1 MPYVDGF
8 VVPVPKRNLKT
19 YRRLATQAGKIW
31 REHGAVD
38 YWECVADDVK
48 PGKVTSFPQSVKLKS
63 GETVL
68 FSWIVFKSR
77 AHRDQRQRQGRSPI
91 RASPKMM
98 DDKAMPFDGTRMIYG
113 GFKSL
118 VRLPQ
123 A

>member
-8 VVPVPKRNLKT
+8 VVPVPKRNLKA

-31 REHGAVD
+31 REHGALD

-48 PGKVTSFPQSVKLKS
+48 PGKLTSFPQSVKLKP

-77 AHRDQRQRQGRSPI
+77 AHRDNVNAKVIADPRLKMLDS
-91 RASPKMM
+91 RA
-98 DDKAMPFDGTRMIYG
+98 APFDGRRMIYG

-118 VRLPQ
+118 VRLPG

>member
-1 MPYVDGF
+1 MAYVDGF
-8 VVPVPKRNLKT
+8 LVPVPKRNLKA
-19 YRRLATQAGKIW
+19 YRRLAAQAGRVW

-48 PGKVTSFPQSVKLKS
+48 PGKVTSFPRSVKLKS

-77 AHRDQRQRQGRSPI
+77 AHRDHVNAQAIADPRLAR
-91 RASPKMM
+91 MM
-98 DDKAMPFDGTRMIYG
+98 DAKAKPFDARRKIYG

>member
-8 VVPVPKRNLKT
+8 VVPVPKRNLKA
-19 YRRLATQAGKIW
+19 YRRLSTQAGKIW
-31 REHGAVD
+31 REHGAMD

-48 PGKVTSFPQSVKLKS
+48 PGKITSFPRSVKLKS

-77 AHRDQRQRQGRSPI
+77 AHRDRVNAKVIAAP
-91 RASPKMM
+91 RAAPLIGGQKS
-98 DDKAMPFDGTRMIYG
+98 PFDATRMIYG

-123 A
+123 S

>member
-8 VVPVPKRNLKT
+8 VVPVPKRNLKA
-19 YRRLATQAGKIW
+19 YRRLSTQAGRIW

-63 GETVL
+63 GETVV

-77 AHRDQRQRQGRSPI
+77 THRDHVNAKVMADPRLS
-91 RASPKMM
+91 SMM
-98 DDKAMPFDGTRMIYG
+98 DAKKAPFDGRRMIYG
-113 GFKSL
+113 GFKPF
-118 VRLPQ
+118 VRL
-123 A
+123 AG